1 MTYASEYNKPVAL
14 LPKKNV
20 YAPTIAVKI
29 ALMNEP
35 ILPIPLKSP
44 AIQLKIS
51 AIIATMII
59 TINTLKIP
67 IAFKSLIAAPIFKA
81 SPNDP
86 VFANLHSPMI
96 RANPNMMNKIKPT
109 IKPKVSFIEDNNP
122 ITMSGMIK
130 YTIPTIKYL
139 RPAITCLAISISG
152 AASLLSIPNFKKF
165 CINMLIKLIFYFFNA

>member
-1 MTYASEYNKPVAL
+1 M
-14 LPKKNV
+14 
-20 YAPTIAVKI
+20 YAPTIALKI

-35 ILPIPLKSP
+35 MSPIPLKIP
-44 AIQLKIS
+44 AIKFKINP
-51 AIIATMII
+51 IIHIRII

-130 YTIPTIKYL
+130 YTMPTIKYL
-139 RPAITCLAISISG
+139 RPAITCLPISISG
-152 AASLLSIPNFKKF
+152 AASLF
-165 CINMLIKLIFYFFNA
+165 